1 MHQRLRTSAAPDA
14 ATRRLAPC
22 VWMLLLAAC
31 VGACTT
37 PPSADPRGRITSIP
51 NGVTANPDAERRWY
65 TTCFRMPFDADGKPE
80 WALDLLLADRVAAPA
95 LATHAA
101 DIGLWR
107 FHRRAAP
114 DAAGHQFSLLVYASA
129 LTASSLRERFDADP
143 TLRDL
148 LASGL
153 VTSLVHDCRA
163 AQGTPDVEAT
173 SDPAWD
179 PSIQRAWPWFIMGV
193 SASWLALIQDLARD
207 RPPASA
213 DPLPAYREI
222 DGRIEQLWAA
232 QGQHAFLHHLSG
244 LYGYRPLRIETWMRY

>member
-1 MHQRLRTSAAPDA
+1 MQRRLRERVGPDA
-14 ATRRLAPC
+14 ATRRLAPRAC
-22 VWMLLLAAC
+22 LLLLATC
-31 VGACTT
+31 VGACT
-37 PPSADPRGRITSIP
+37 PPPKIAPRAIPSMP
-51 NGVTANPDAERRWY
+51 NGATDRPEAERRWY

-95 LATHAA
+95 LSAHAA
-101 DIGLWR
+101 DIRLWR
-107 FHRRAAP
+107 FHRRAAA

-129 LTASSLRERFDADP
+129 PTAERLRERFDADP

-148 LASGL
+148 LASGRMSG
-153 VTSLVHDCRA
+153 VVHGCRA

-207 RPPASA
+207 RPPVGA

-222 DGRIEQLWAA
+222 DGRIGQLWAA